1 MNNMELDL
9 ELTVDYIK
17 LFIINMCVY
26 YCFEKLLNIREN
38 RLRNNIILVAIN
50 LVLLFIYI
58 KIKSTVSSLL
68 PFAILCFIYAIIL
81 SKLTKNKLGYSL
93 IITIIA
99 YAIMFVINTIS
110 VVIQFIPYKILEKFF
125 CFDNIYVSLV
135 IITFIQLVLLFGFFK
150 IKRFKNGFTFLNNKL
165 NEEVTDIIIIN
176 ISAIIMMIYCLFI
189 VYQAEIALNLFMM
202 LIFLGITMFFTIQK
216 MLTMYYKQKL
226 LMDTMEQYKV
236 EIAEKQSEID
246 KLKSEKQN
254 VSKITHDFYNRQ
266 KALELLVASN
276 MNSSN
281 IDKENV
287 SPNVLK
293 IIESLTNEYSGRF
306 EEIKELPKL
315 EECEIPEIDNM
326 FKYMQTECHNN
337 NIDFKLKIIGNIHPL
352 VNNCITKNRLET
364 LIGDHLRDA
373 INAVNLSELE
383 NKEIL
388 AILGIKNKKYELSIY
403 DTGVDFEIGT
413 LVKLGLERVTTNANR
428 GGTGIGFMTTFET
441 MNETKASLVITEYPM
456 DDKRHYTKCV
466 TIRFDGKKQY
476 RICSYRAEE
485 IKQSVTDNRIKIEEY
500 TKSE

>member
-1 MNNMELDL
+1 MSYAL
-9 ELTVDYIK
+9 
-17 LFIINMCVY
+17 
-26 YCFEKLLNIREN
+26 
-38 RLRNNIILVAIN
+38 
-50 LVLLFIYI
+50 
-58 KIKSTVSSLL
+58 SLL
-68 PFAILCFIYAIIL
+68 CQA
-81 SKLTKNKLGYSL
+81 
-93 IITIIA
+93 
-99 YAIMFVINTIS
+99 IS
-110 VVIQFIPYKILEKFF
+110 VFIQFVPYKIFEQLLN
-125 CFDNIYVSLV
+125 FDNVYVNL
-135 IITFIQLVLLFGFFK
+135 IIISIIQFVLLYSFFK
-150 IKRFKNGFTFLNNKL
+150 IKRFKNGFSFLNNKL
-165 NEEVTDIIIIN
+165 NNEVTDIIMIN
-176 ISAIIMMIYCLFI
+176 ISAIVVIIYCLI
-189 VYQAEIALNLFMM
+189 GTYYDQMTWSLIIAF
-202 LIFLGITMFFTIQK
+202 LILGIIMFFTIQK
-216 MLTMYYKQKL
+216 MFTMYYKQKL
-226 LMDTMEQYKV
+226 LMDTMEQYKE

-254 VSKITHDFYNRQ
+254 ISKITHEFYNRQ

-352 VNNCITKNRLET
+352 VNNYITKNRLET

-485 IKQSVTDNRIKIEEY
+485 IKQSTTDNRIKIEEY